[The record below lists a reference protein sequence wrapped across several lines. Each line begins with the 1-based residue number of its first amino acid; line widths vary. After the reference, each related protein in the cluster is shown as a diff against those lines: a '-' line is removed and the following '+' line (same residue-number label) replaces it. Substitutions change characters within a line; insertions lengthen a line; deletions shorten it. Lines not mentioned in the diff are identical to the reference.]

1 MTNVWQR
8 KIREISAKDSFVN
21 IYHEKFGDDVYAK
34 IKEMRRWLNTQ
45 PHKADLRAYLMAED
59 PYSAKR

>member
-8 KIREISAKDSFVN
+8 KIRETSAKDSFVN
-21 IYHEKFGDDVYAK
+21 IHHEKFGADVYAK

-45 PHKADLRAYLMAED
+45 PHKADLRAYLMAD
-59 PYSAKR
+59 YPYSAKR

>member
-1 MTNVWQR
+1 MEALNKTWF
-8 KIREISAKDSFVN
+8 IWHF
-21 IYHEKFGDDVYAK
+21 YHKKFGDDLYAN

>member
-1 MTNVWQR
+1 MEALGKAWFIWHV
-8 KIREISAKDSFVN
+8 
-21 IYHEKFGDDVYAK
+21 YHKKFADGLYAK

-45 PHKADLRAYLMAED
+45 PHKADLGAYLMAED

>member
-1 MTNVWQR
+1 MEALDKAWF
-8 KIREISAKDSFVN
+8 IWH
-21 IYHEKFGDDVYAK
+21 IYHEKFGDDLYAK

-45 PHKADLRAYLMAED
+45 PHKADLGAYLMAED